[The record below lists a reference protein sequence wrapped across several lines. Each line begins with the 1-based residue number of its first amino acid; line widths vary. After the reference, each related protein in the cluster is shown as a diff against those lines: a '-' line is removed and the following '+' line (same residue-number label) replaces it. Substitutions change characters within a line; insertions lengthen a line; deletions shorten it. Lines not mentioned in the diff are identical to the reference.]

1 MENGESRIA
10 GFPEHTE
17 SDVTILLLT
26 VLFLVFLFAGVPVA
40 FALGIPSL
48 VYLLIA
54 DIPISFVS
62 HIMASPLK
70 NYVLVALPAFL
81 LSGRMMNSAGIT
93 DRLFRFA
100 QALVGRFR
108 GGLAYANVVASAMFA
123 SMSGT
128 AVGDAGGLGQVEM
141 EMMGKAGYDKTF
153 AAGVTACSSVLGP
166 LIPPSVAMVV
176 LGATAELNIS
186 HLFLGG
192 FIPGILMMIALMVN
206 LFLRAHLTEAGKA
219 WPVDRV
225 PKNEV
230 PGAILQGIPPF
241 ITPLIVLG
249 SITFGIVTPTEAAI
263 LAIDYSLVLGLIYRE
278 ISLKKLWQTLTDT
291 VETVGTFMIIIAIA
305 GFFTWIV
312 TKEGLPSM
320 ISSLLT
326 PIVNS
331 SPLVG
336 MMVLGV
342 FFLILGCFLDTTA
355 AILLVTPVLMPIV
368 KKLSIDPI
376 HFGVVMV
383 VALVIGIVTPPFGI
397 CLFVMADVAK
407 LPVRIVTKECLK
419 YIPAM
424 VVTLALVIAI
434 PGLATWLPKYLL

>member
-1 MENGESRIA
+1 M
-10 GFPEHTE
+10 
-17 SDVTILLLT
+17 TILILAA
-26 VLFLVFLFAGVPVA
+26 LFLVFLFIGVPVA

-48 VYLLIA
+48 LYLLIA
-54 DIPISFVS
+54 DIPVTFVS

-108 GGLAYANVVASAMFA
+108 GGLAYTNIVASAMFA

-141 EMMGKAGYDKTF
+141 EMMDKAGYDKSF
-153 AAGVTACSSVLGP
+153 SSGVTACSSVLGP

-176 LGATAELNIS
+176 LGATAEINIS
-186 HLFLGG
+186 QLFLGG
-192 FIPGILMMIALMVN
+192 LIPGILMMVALMVN
-206 LFLRAHLTEAGKA
+206 IFLRSRFTAAGRT

-225 PKNEV
+225 PSREV
-230 PGAILQGIPPF
+230 PGAILRGIPPLL
-241 ITPLIVLG
+241 TPLIVIG
-249 SITFGIVTPTEAAI
+249 GISFGVVTPTEAAI
-263 LAIDYSLVLGLIYRE
+263 LAIDYSIILGLVYRE
-278 ISLKKLWQTLTDT
+278 VTVKKLWETLTDT
-291 VETVGTFMIIIAIA
+291 VETVGTFMIIIAVA

-312 TKEGLPSM
+312 TKEGLPNM
-320 ISSLLT
+320 ISTFLT
-326 PIVNS
+326 PIVS
-331 SPLVG
+331 SSAILG
-336 MMVLGV
+336 MLVLGV
-342 FFLILGCFLDTTA
+342 FFLVVGGFLDTTA

-368 KKLSIDPI
+368 KRMGMDPI

-407 LPVRIVTKECLK
+407 LPVKTVTKECMK
-419 YIPAM
+419 YLPAM
-424 VVTLALVIAI
+424 IITLALLILF
-434 PGLATWLPKYLL
+434 PQFATWLPSVLL